1 MVVAMDVFT
10 KLFGNLLAFVYHCFD
25 RIVIHGYLSALSRPE
40 QVVHFVRKV
49 VGAPVVSKE
58 ILSQRTADYQNWVAA
73 YARNHHTPIEWAE
86 KGVRKEDHVRPWLRR
101 MANKN
106 AYGVYFIFKSME
118 QGPSFR
124 ISVPKYPTK
133 DPHYRILARQRSRFT
148 HYYFYIRDEILGPM
162 VMRVASFFPFQTTYY
177 LNGHSFIEQ
186 ELNRAQVGF
195 RKSDNAFLAIDDIAA
210 LQAAADRLSPD
221 IIRKRL
227 DYWTLVLGPK
237 FSAKERRE
245 INLSRF
251 YAISQIEYCRNFI
264 FKRNF
269 PIHKLFERSCELGL
283 WRLTADKI
291 ATIFGTRLN
300 RRMRGKLATIIDQIE
315 RGHHVF
321 RAYFK
326 HAFLKQ
332 YEKFSTFLRNEL
344 CSNNLTDFGLRKGLD
359 HLDEVRQTFQT
370 ITSRFAGFQA
380 QWLNVHVDFPLLQR
394 IALPITIGSVRYPG
408 IKIHDVRVIRLFEV
422 LLHGGTHVGGCT
434 AKQIHQAILTTFDL
448 SERAYGL
455 NQLRYDLRKLKGH
468 GLIERDGSRYAYRL
482 TTKGVQVALLFLFFH
497 KRLCGPIANSRFHHR
512 PDPNHRPNSQ
522 LEAAYHRA
530 DKAIQKIVD
539 VLAAA

>member
-1 MVVAMDVFT
+1 MDVFT

-40 QVVHFVRKV
+40 QVVHFVRKI
-49 VGAPVVSKE
+49 VGVPVVSKE
-58 ILSQRTADYQNWVAA
+58 ILSQRTADYQNWVEA

-124 ISVPKYPTK
+124 ISVPKYPTQ
-133 DPHYRILARQRSRFT
+133 DPHHRILARQRSRYT
-148 HYYFYIRDEILGPM
+148 HYYFYIRDEVLGPM
-162 VMRVASFFPFQTTYY
+162 VMRVGSFFPFQTTYY

-186 ELNRAQVGF
+186 ELTRAHVGF
-195 RKSDNAFLAIDDIAA
+195 RKNDNAFLAIDDVAA
-210 LQAAADRLSPD
+210 LQEAADRLSPD

-227 DYWTLVLGPK
+227 DYWTLILGPK
-237 FSAKERRE
+237 FSAKERKQL
-245 INLSRF
+245 NLSRF
-251 YAISQIEYCRNFI
+251 YAISQIEYCRNFV

-291 ATIFGTRLN
+291 ASIFETRLN
-300 RRMRGKLATIIDQIE
+300 RRRRGKFATVIDQSE
-315 RGHHVF
+315 HGHHVF

-370 ITSRFAGFQA
+370 ITSRFAGYQA

-394 IALPITIGSVRYPG
+394 IALPITVGSVRYPG
-408 IKIHDVRVIRLFEV
+408 TKIRDVRVIRLFEV
-422 LLHGGTHVGGCT
+422 LLHGGPHVGGWT
-434 AKQIHQAILTTFDL
+434 AKQIHQAVLTTFHL
-448 SERAYGL
+448 SEQAYGL

-468 GLIERDGSRYAYRL
+468 GLIERDGSHYAYRL

-497 KRLCGPIANSRFHHR
+497 KRLCGPIANSCFHHR
-512 PDPNHRPNSQ
+512 PDPHYRPNSQ

-530 DKAIQKIVD
+530 DKAVQKIVD